1 MSTALTS
8 KELRISNRR
17 KVLMDIYHK
26 KSVSKRDLE
35 YDLLM
40 SLPTVTQ
47 NLNELLKIGIITY
60 DGVCDSTGGRKAI
73 RYRFCNE
80 FKIAIGIDM
89 QEYYYLITAVD
100 LFGDIIDS
108 IKYDIP
114 YERSESY
121 RATMRKNVE
130 DFIRKVS
137 TSKDQLLGVAIGL
150 QGLVSSDAA
159 EITYGKISDNQG
171 LTVDDFF
178 PDFPYPCKLMHDID
192 AAALAELWDNPEID
206 NAILIR
212 LTNNVGGA
220 VIVGRHILTGKGGMS
235 NAIEHV
241 TIHPDGIQC
250 YCGKNGCAESY
261 LSGKSLS
268 NISDMPI
275 EQFLEERTGN
285 IRCQMI
291 WNKFLTDIALLFSD
305 LRILFDYDFIIGGY
319 IAEHISDEEI
329 ELLCQN
335 CNEQH
340 PFKIGET
347 HILRSK
353 ENAFSVARG
362 AGLTLV
368 KSFIDSSEV

>member
-35 YDLLM
+35 YNLLM

-47 NLNELLKIGIITY
+47 NLNELLKIGIIAY
-60 DGVCDSTGGRKAI
+60 DGVCASTGGRKAV
-73 RYRFCNE
+73 RYRFRND
-80 FKIAIGIDM
+80 FRLAVGIDM
-89 QEYYYLITAVD
+89 QEFYYLIVAVD
-100 LFGDIIDS
+100 LFGDIVDS
-108 IKYDIP
+108 IRYNIP
-114 YERSESY
+114 YERSDGY
-121 RATMRKNVE
+121 RALMRKNVE
-130 DFIRKVS
+130 GFILKNRIS
-137 TSKDQLLGVAIGL
+137 EDQLLGVAIGL
-150 QGLVSSDAA
+150 QGLVSPDGN

-178 PDFPYPCKLMHDID
+178 PDSPYPCKLMHDID
-192 AAALAELWDNPEID
+192 AAALAELWDSPEID

-212 LTNNVGGA
+212 LTNNVGGT
-220 VIVGRHILTGKGGMS
+220 VIVGRRILTGKGGTI

-250 YCGKNGCAESY
+250 YCGKKGCAESY
-261 LSGKSLS
+261 LSGNYLS
-268 NISDMPI
+268 NISGMTV
-275 EQFLEERTGN
+275 EQFFEECPQN

-291 WNKFLTDIALLFSD
+291 WNKFLTDISLLFSD
-305 LRILFDYDFIIGGY
+305 LRILFDYDFIIGGD
-319 IAEHISDEEI
+319 IAERITDDEI
-329 ELLCQN
+329 NILCQN
-335 CNEQH
+335 CNEQY

-353 ENAFSVARG
+353 GNSLSVARG

-368 KSFIDSSEV
+368 KKFIDSSEI